1 MESPHYKGHQQINGN
16 DLYYE
21 YYKNEAST
29 ITLVLIHGFLSSS
42 FSFRRLIPLLKEE
55 YNVVSVDLPP
65 FGNSGKSTQ
74 FIYSYENM
82 AKSIIELTQKLGV
95 KEFVVIGHS
104 MGGQISLN
112 IAYLQP
118 DLVKRAV
125 LLCSS
130 GYLERSKQSLIL
142 ASYLPFFHLI
152 VKRHLAR
159 SGVLK
164 NLQNVVYN
172 QSLIDE
178 EMFHGYMRPFLE
190 DDIFKGLTRLIRHRE
205 GDLPKEKLHQINTP
219 CLLIWGEQ
227 DKVVPLQIGKRLH
240 HDLKHSNLIVFE
252 ETGHLVPEE
261 RPEEVFLHIRNFIV
275 NDEDATI
282 KANELH

>member
-1 MESPHYKGHQQINGN
+1 MEYPHYKGHQQINGN

-21 YYKNEAST
+21 YYKNEESPL
-29 ITLVLIHGFLSSS
+29 TLVLIHGFLSST

-55 YNVVSVDLPP
+55 FNVVCVDLPP
-65 FGNSGKSTQ
+65 FGNSGKSTEY
-74 FIYSYENM
+74 IYSYKNM
-82 AKSIIELTQKLGV
+82 ASSIIELTQKLGV
-95 KEFVVIGHS
+95 HEFIAVGHS

-112 IAYLQP
+112 MAHLRP
-118 DLVKRAV
+118 DLVQKVV

-130 GYLERSKQSLIL
+130 GYLERSRQSLIL

-205 GDLPKEKLHQINTP
+205 GDLPAQVLQQIETP
-219 CLLIWGEQ
+219 CLLIWGEH

-240 HDLKHSNLIVFE
+240 KDLKQSKLIVFE

-261 RPEEVFLHIRNFIV
+261 RPEDVFLHIREFIS
-275 NDEDATI
+275 N
-282 KANELH
+282 